1 MAACVQCL
9 EARIARHSLT
19 GAGYFSYVSPPMTSS
34 IRLTI
39 RVTIRVTIAA
49 LVAAG
54 TAGTAHAQIATPQD
68 RAVFATRVDSLVKAY
83 MAESHAPGVSV
94 AVIRS
99 RDTIV
104 FAGFGLADIDAHRPA
119 TAATIY
125 EIGSN
130 TKQFTAAAI
139 MRLADQHK
147 LSIDDELSKY
157 LPQIPL
163 HGNRV
168 TIHELLT
175 HTSGI
180 RSYTEVKAWRSH
192 WAEDLT
198 PDSIMGFVAKDT
210 FDFAPGTRYKYD
222 NSGYILLGMVIEKVS
237 GQPYAKYLE
246 SQFFNPL
253 GLTHTS
259 YCPSHTTDPEFAAG
273 YSKKDDGV
281 MPHEYLSLTQP
292 YAAGSLCSTVGDFVE
307 WQRDL
312 AAGKVVSPESFT
324 LMSTDAS
331 LINGQQ
337 IHYGFGLVPGETLGH
352 KNFSHSGGIPGF
364 TTMAYYFP
372 ADTLNVVV
380 FSNYDGASP
389 AFVAGNIARMAYG
402 GAPEAPRPRPQ
413 RSRP

>member
-1 MAACVQCL
+1 M
-9 EARIARHSLT
+9 I
-19 GAGYFSYVSPPMTSS
+19 SS
-34 IRLTI
+34 VRLA
-39 RVTIRVTIAA
+39 IAA
-49 LVAAG
+49 LIA
-54 TAGTAHAQIATPQD
+54 AGTAHAQISTPQE
-68 RAVFATRVDSLVKAY
+68 RAAFATRVDSLAKAY
-83 MAESHAPGVSV
+83 MAETHAPGVSI
-94 AVIRS
+94 AVIRG
-99 RDTIV
+99 RDTLV
-104 FAGFGLADIDAHRPA
+104 MAGFGLADIAAHRQA
-119 TAATIY
+119 TPATIY

-130 TKQFTAAAI
+130 TKQFTSSAI
-139 MRLADQHK
+139 MRLAEHHK
-147 LSIDDELSKY
+147 LSIDDDLSKY

-168 TIHELLT
+168 TIRHLLT

-180 RSYTEVKAWRSH
+180 RSYTEVEAWRPH

-246 SQFFNPL
+246 TQFFKPL

-259 YCPSHTTDPEFAAG
+259 YCPSHTTDPAFGAG

-292 YAAGSLCSTVGDFVE
+292 YAAGSLCSTVGDFVK

-312 AAGKVVSPESFT
+312 AGGKVVSPASFT
-324 LMSTDAS
+324 LMSTAAT
-331 LINGQQ
+331 LTNGQA
-337 IHYGFGLVPGETLGH
+337 IRYGFGLVPGEMLGH

-372 ADTLNVVV
+372 DDMLNVVV
-380 FSNYDGASP
+380 FTNYDGASP
-389 AFVAGNIARMAYG
+389 GPLAGNIARIAYG
-402 GAPEAPRPRPQ
+402 GAPQAPRPLPARPPQ
-413 RSRP
+413 

>member
-1 MAACVQCL
+1 
-9 EARIARHSLT
+9 
-19 GAGYFSYVSPPMTSS
+19 MTSS
-34 IRLTI
+34 IRLA
-39 RVTIRVTIAA
+39 IAA
-49 LVAAG
+49 LLA
-54 TAGTAHAQIATPQD
+54 AGTAHAQISTPQE

-83 MAESHAPGVSV
+83 QAESHAPGVSV
-94 AVIRS
+94 AVIRG
-99 RDTIV
+99 RDTLV
-104 FAGFGLADIDAHRPA
+104 LAGFGLADIAAHRQA
-119 TAATIY
+119 TPATIY

-130 TKQFTAAAI
+130 TKQFTSAAI
-139 MRLADQHK
+139 MRLAEHHK
-147 LSIDDELSKY
+147 LSIDDELPKY

-168 TIHELLT
+168 TIRQLLT

-180 RSYTEVKAWRSH
+180 RSYTEVAAWRPH

-237 GQPYAKYLE
+237 GEPYAKYLE
-246 SQFFNPL
+246 TQFFKPL

-292 YAAGSLCSTVGDFVE
+292 FAAGSLCSTVGDFVK

-324 LMSTDAS
+324 LMSTAAT
-331 LINGQQ
+331 LNNGQK
-337 IHYGFGLVPGETLGH
+337 IRYGFGLMPGETLGH
-352 KNFSHSGGIPGF
+352 TNFNHSGGIPGF

-372 ADTLNVVV
+372 GDTLNVVV
-380 FSNYDGASP
+380 FTNYDGASP
-389 AFVAGNIARMAYG
+389 VFLAGNIARIAYG
-402 GAPEAPRPRPQ
+402 GAPQAPRPLPRRPQ
-413 RSRP
+413 P

>member
-1 MAACVQCL
+1 
-9 EARIARHSLT
+9 
-19 GAGYFSYVSPPMTSS
+19 MTSS
-34 IRLTI
+34 IRLA
-39 RVTIRVTIAA
+39 IAV
-49 LVAAG
+49 LVA
-54 TAGTAHAQIATPQD
+54 AGTAHAQIATPQE

-94 AVIRS
+94 AVIRG
-99 RDTIV
+99 RDTLLA
-104 FAGFGLADIDAHRPA
+104 AGFGLADIAAHRQA
-119 TAATIY
+119 TPATIY

-130 TKQFTAAAI
+130 TKQFTSAAI
-139 MRLADQHK
+139 MRLAEQHK

-168 TIHELLT
+168 TIRHLLT

-180 RSYTEVKAWRSH
+180 RSYTEVEAWRPH

-246 SQFFNPL
+246 SQFFKPL

-259 YCPSHTTDPEFAAG
+259 YCPSHTTDPAFAAG

-292 YAAGSLCSTVGDFVE
+292 YAAGSLCSTVGDFVK

-312 AAGKVVSPESFT
+312 AAGKVVSPESFA
-324 LMSTDAS
+324 LMSTAAT
-331 LINGQQ
+331 LNNGQP
-337 IHYGFGLVPGETLGH
+337 IRYGFGLVPGEMLGH
-352 KNFSHSGGIPGF
+352 KNFNHSGGIPGF
-364 TTMAYYFP
+364 TSMAYYFP
-372 ADTLNVVV
+372 DDAFNVVV
-380 FSNYDGASP
+380 FTNYDGASP
-389 AFVAGNIARMAYG
+389 VFLAGNIARVAYG
-402 GAPEAPRPRPQ
+402 GAPQAPRPAPQ
-413 RSRP
+413 RPKE